1 MNVDDEE
8 DEPNSKNFPP
18 NKMDRNQSS
27 RRDESEPSKVDSKNV
42 PEDEDDD
49 GKYNLRKRTRKE
61 NPYYY

>member
-1 MNVDDEE
+1 
-8 DEPNSKNFPP
+8 
-18 NKMDRNQSS
+18 MDRNQSS